1 MSTEV
6 ASGNVSSLSRWG
18 RRVVAVGAVVAGV
31 GFILWHNHFH
41 TTPSVV
47 MLCMGWT
54 AVVATVYLLWRVGVA
69 GGEPT
74 DSAENW
80 WLDATPR
87 DELEREKR
95 SLLRTI
101 RDIEFDHQTGKLSDR
116 DAEEMNRVTRA
127 RAIEVMKALDAVE
140 SDGDVRAQIE
150 LEVRARLQ
158 IEGARKAGKGKA
170 PKKGGK
176 AASKEAAKAAGGDGA
191 RAATTVGA
199 VATAAQE
206 PAPVAEESAPATKL
220 EEASATKLEKSAA
233 ASESASGEGAGDD
246 TDEKSAAASESASG
260 EGAGDDTI
268 EKSAAAPTEAPSAA
282 ANAAPEPAVVT
293 DEHGKARSSSLGGS
307 V

>member
-1 MSTEV
+1 MTSSAMSTEEV
-6 ASGNVSSLSRWG
+6 SANVSSLSRWG
-18 RRVVAVGAVVAGV
+18 RRVVAVGVVVAGV

-80 WLDATPR
+80 WIDATPR

-176 AASKEAAKAAGGDGA
+176 AASKEAAKAAAGEGA

-199 VATAAQE
+199 VATAAAE
-206 PAPVAEESAPATKL
+206 PLPVAEDSAPAAKL
-220 EEASATKLEKSAA
+220 EQAAA
-233 ASESASGEGAGDD
+233 ASESDSVSGEGAGD
-246 TDEKSAAASESASG
+246 
-260 EGAGDDTI
+260 GAGDDTV
-268 EKSAAAPTEAPSAA
+268 EKSASAAPAAADSAA
-282 ANAAPEPAVVT
+282 AAGAPEPAAVT

>member
-1 MSTEV
+1 MSTEE
-6 ASGNVSSLSRWG
+6 ASANVSSLSRWG
-18 RRVVAVGAVVAGV
+18 RRIVAAGAVVAGV

-47 MLCMGWT
+47 MLCIGWT

-74 DSAENW
+74 DGADNW
-80 WLDATPR
+80 WIDATPR

-176 AASKEAAKAAGGDGA
+176 AAGKEAAKAAGGDGA
-191 RAATTVGA
+191 RAATTAGA

-206 PAPVAEESAPATKL
+206 PAPVAEDSAPAAKL
-220 EEASATKLEKSAA
+220 EESSAAKLEEGAANSESASGQGAGDDTVADTVEKSAA
-233 ASESASGEGAGDD
+233 A
-246 TDEKSAAASESASG
+246 
-260 EGAGDDTI
+260 
-268 EKSAAAPTEAPSAA
+268 APAEEPSAA